1 MPIKKPIN
9 NTELNDIVKAINPNV
24 NKTHILY
31 VPLIILSPIKTNAVT
46 YNAYAN
52 VLIRNLTPIIYKIHL

>member
-46 YNAYAN
+46 YNAYAKCADSELN
-52 VLIRNLTPIIYKIHL
+52 PDNL